1 MAQSPDALRGAF
13 RTVDNGDTLIE
24 AQWYQA
30 NTIYQI
36 LEVRPPIKE
45 EKRED
50 KKIVIAIVA
59 KTRGN
64 GDGNIEPN
72 SFDEYSLDKETIDK
86 LQDYPRKGNG
96 ENISSYLPS
105 SGVIFSEGFFK
116 ALSNP
121 KTEKIEQTEV
131 NNFYQPMRSI
141 LYSRKISQ
149 LIAKT
154 WWSYLEAKK
163 KGLWNKFIAGEWD
176 DIVKSKDVD
185 GLYILDGLIAREIF
199 LFGGGASPNEI
210 EGNNDITP
218 PREGSVEQ
226 ARFAILP
233 TSKSWQGVSLSL
245 LLAGQAY
252 YKIGEKYHQVSQPIL
267 STGQIVSQ
275 YSHEVDWSRF
285 YGDIKEI
292 IISQE
297 KPWVAY
303 EVVLPYPPIPD
314 EAEPE
319 SIRKWADAEDDEG
332 ELPFYNKTEEGDY
345 LIDVKYF
352 RPPYPYIPLSC
363 T

>member
-1 MAQSPDALRGAF
+1 MAQSPDALRGAKIS
-13 RTVDNGDTLIE
+13 NNIIDTLVE
-24 AQWYQA
+24 GQWYKE
-30 NTIYQI
+30 NTVYQI
-36 LEVRPPIKE
+36 LEVRLPIEE

-50 KKIVIAIVA
+50 KKIAIDIVA
-59 KTRGN
+59 KIRGN
-64 GDGNIEPN
+64 GDKNIKPN
-72 SFDEYSLDKETIDK
+72 SFDEYTLDKGTIDK
-86 LQDYPRKGNG
+86 LQGYPKKGDG

-105 SGVIFSEGFFK
+105 SGVIFSEGFLK
-116 ALSNP
+116 VLSNP
-121 KTEKIEQTEV
+121 KTEKIEQNEI

-154 WWSYLEAKK
+154 WWAYLEAKN
-163 KGLWNKFIAGEWD
+163 KGFWDKFTAGEWD
-176 DIVKSKDVD
+176 NIPSN
-185 GLYILDGLIAREIF
+185 ILDGLIAREIF
-199 LFGGGASPNEI
+199 LFGGGASPDDI
-210 EGNNDITP
+210 KGNNDITP
-218 PREGSVEQ
+218 PSDQGVEQ
-226 ARFAILP
+226 ARFTILP
-233 TSKSWQGVSLSL
+233 TSKSWQGISLSL

-252 YKIGEKYHQVSQPIL
+252 YKVGEEYHQVSQPIL

-275 YSHEVDWSRF
+275 YSHEVDWGRF

-303 EVVLPYPPIPD
+303 EVVLPYPPIPS

-319 SIRKWADAEDDEG
+319 SLKKWADAEDDEG
-332 ELPFYNKTEEGDY
+332 ELPFYNKTEKGEY
-345 LIDVKYF
+345 LVDVKYF